1 MMAAVGEPH
10 PASAQGSRADAR
22 AQPRPTAVELRGVT
36 VRYKGVPA
44 LNAVDLAIRE
54 GEFFSLLGPSGCG
67 KTTTLNIIGGFVQP
81 DIGDVLIDGRS
92 VRHMPAYKRP
102 VNTVFQSYALFPHM
116 SVAENI
122 GFGPRMAAEAPAA
135 IAERVREALALVSLA
150 GMEERRPSQLSG
162 GQQQRVAVARAL
174 VNRPAVLLLD
184 EPLGALDKS
193 LRESM
198 QTELR
203 GLQQRLGVTTVF
215 VTHDQNE
222 ALTMADRI
230 VIMRDGWVE
239 QIGAPTEVYQRPV
252 SRFVA
257 DFLGA
262 ANFFRGR
269 VERVVDGASLV
280 VVPDGPTLAVPSS
293 RAIGSQV
300 TVALRPE
307 SIPLA
312 SPAAANGDPAPNTT
326 TAASTSSRF

>member
-1 MMAAVGEPH
+1 MALGA
-10 PASAQGSRADAR
+10 
-22 AQPRPTAVELRGVT
+22 TAGALLL
-36 VRYKGVPA
+36 GVPA
-44 LNAVDLAIRE
+44 AFAVSRHEFPGRATAAAALLSPLVFPALITGVALLQLFATIRSNNTPLNMLIAHVLVTAPYVVRTVTASLTLADI
-54 GEFFSLLGPSGCG
+54 
-67 KTTTLNIIGGFVQP
+67 TLEDAARTPGA
-81 DIGDVLIDGRS
+81 GR
-92 VRHMPAYKRP
+92 
-102 VNTVFQSYALFPHM
+102 
-116 SVAENI
+116 
-122 GFGPRMAAEAPAA
+122 
-135 IAERVREALALVSLA
+135 
-150 GMEERRPSQLSG
+150 
-162 GQQQRVAVARAL
+162 
-174 VNRPAVLLLD
+174 
-184 EPLGALDKS
+184 
-193 LRESM
+193 M

-215 VTHDQNE
+215 VTHDQDE

-239 QIGAPTEVYQRPV
+239 QIGTPAEVYRRPI

-280 VVPDGPTLAVPSS
+280 VVPDGPTLTVPSS

-307 SIPLA
+307 SIALA

-326 TAASTSSRF
+326 PAIVEQVIYHGFVTHLYLRMPNGAPLIAFRQNRAETSDAPSAPGTWLHASWPGESGHIVRDEAAEPAAA

>member
-1 MMAAVGEPH
+1 MNPG
-10 PASAQGSRADAR
+10 
-22 AQPRPTAVELRGVT
+22 
-36 VRYKGVPA
+36 
-44 LNAVDLAIRE
+44 
-54 GEFFSLLGPSGCG
+54 
-67 KTTTLNIIGGFVQP
+67 
-81 DIGDVLIDGRS
+81 
-92 VRHMPAYKRP
+92 AYCR
-102 VNTVFQSYALFPHM
+102 L
-116 SVAENI
+116 
-122 GFGPRMAAEAPAA
+122 EA
-135 IAERVREALALVSLA
+135 ALVQLC
-150 GMEERRPSQLSG
+150 GYGDRLPSQLSG
-162 GQQQRVAVARAL
+162 GQQQRVGLARAL
-174 VNRPAVLLLD
+174 VVEPMLLLLD

-215 VTHDQNE
+215 VTHDQDE

-269 VERVVDGASLV
+269 VERVVDAASLV
-280 VVPDGPTLAVPSS
+280 VVPDGPTLTVPSS

-307 SIPLA
+307 SIALA
-312 SPAAANGDPAPNTT
+312 SPAAANGEPAPNTT
-326 TAASTSSRF
+326 PAIVEQVIYHGFVTHLYLRMPNGAPLIAFRQNRAETSDAPSAPGTWLHASWPAASGQIVRDETAEPAAP